1 MKSLFLLG
9 CMLLV
14 IVAQSQQI
22 ISQTDNA
29 RLKLTVA
36 CYKKEIYSDE
46 DIKIILEIT
55 NLSDTI
61 IPIPSKY
68 KEEPYPSPFV
78 DLTYEI
84 IYCSQTDSQRVTDDV
99 VLHVQWDFV
108 KAPVFLLSA
117 RESYFINPYIPGG
130 KLFFS
135 RNGKYLIRFRLRKE
149 SLPGI
154 IYDDLETEWIVL
166 RKLDFQQSR

>member
-1 MKSLFLLG
+1 MKCLFLFG
-9 CMLLV
+9 FMLLV
-14 IVAQSQQI
+14 IGAQGQQI

-29 RLKLTVA
+29 RLKLAVA

-46 DIKIILEIT
+46 EIKVILAIT

-61 IPIPSKY
+61 VSIPSKY
-68 KEEPYPSPFV
+68 KEGPYPSPFV

-99 VLHVQWDFV
+99 IQHVQWDFI

-117 RESYFINPYIPGG
+117 RESYFVNPYIPNG

-135 RNGKYLIRFRLRKE
+135 RNGK
-149 SLPGI
+149 
-154 IYDDLETEWIVL
+154 
-166 RKLDFQQSR
+166 